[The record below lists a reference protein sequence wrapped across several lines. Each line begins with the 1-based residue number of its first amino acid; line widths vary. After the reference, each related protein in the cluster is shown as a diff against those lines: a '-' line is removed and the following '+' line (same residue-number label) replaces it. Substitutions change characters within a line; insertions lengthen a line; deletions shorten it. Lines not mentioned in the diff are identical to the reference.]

1 MRTGSS
7 PKMSKLKQMRKVI
20 GIGETVLDIIFK
32 NERPVSAVPG
42 GSVYNGIISLGR
54 AGVPAA
60 FISEV
65 GDDRIGRR
73 TVDFLKENG
82 VDASNVNMFKGSKS
96 PVSLAFLNDN
106 NDAEYIFYKDHP
118 HDRLDYICSEI
129 NRDDIVMLGSY
140 YAVNPVIR
148 PQVAALM
155 NHARSNGAIIYYDV
169 NFRSSHAN
177 EVMKLTPNI
186 LENFEYADI
195 VRGSHDDFK
204 VMYKMETSDK
214 VYNSEISF
222 YCKKFIYTNGAQPV
236 ELHAEG
242 GFRKSY
248 PVTATSTVST
258 IGAGDNFNAGLVYG
272 MMRYGVTRDVIDR
285 GLGEEL
291 WDKVIECAQ
300 KFSANCC
307 KSIDNSIDKEFGE
320 AMRKEALQAG

>member
-1 MRTGSS
+1 M
-7 PKMSKLKQMRKVI
+7 
-20 GIGETVLDIIFK
+20 LDIIFK

-42 GSVYNGIISLGR
+42 GAVFNGLISLGR
-54 AGVPAA
+54 AGIPTT

-73 TVDFLKENG
+73 TLEFLRENDVDT
-82 VDASNVNMFKGSKS
+82 SNVNTFKGRKS
-96 PVSLAFLNDN
+96 PMSLAFLDDN
-106 NDAEYIFYKDHP
+106 NDAEYLFYKDHQN
-118 HDRLDYICSEI
+118 DRLEYTCPKI
-129 NRDDIVMLGSY
+129 NCDDIVIIGAY
-140 YAVNPVIR
+140 FAVNPVVR
-148 PQVAALM
+148 PHVVNLL

-248 PVTATSTVST
+248 PVTGTSTVST

-285 GLGEEL
+285 GLSEDL

-300 KFSANCC
+300 RFSENCC

-320 AMRKEALQAG
+320 AMRKEALKGE